1 MKLRNAAYIFLPPT
15 FYSSQ
20 TELLTL
26 PQSFLP
32 WLTLALGPPRLGL
45 QVGLAFP
52 FRFHV
57 PDPSDTYPRPN
68 RVR

>member
-1 MKLRNAAYIFLPPT
+1 MKLSNAAYIFLPPT

-26 PQSFLP
+26 PQSFLL
-32 WLTLALGPPRLGL
+32 WLPLGLPRLGL
-45 QVGLAFP
+45 QVDLAFSL
-52 FRFHV
+52 RFHV
-57 PDPSDTYPRPN
+57 AEPSDKCPRPN

>member
-1 MKLRNAAYIFLPPT
+1 MKLGNAAYIFQPPT

-26 PQSFLP
+26 PQSFLL
-32 WLTLALGPPRLGL
+32 WLTLGLPRLGL
-45 QVGLAFP
+45 QVDLAFP
-52 FRFHV
+52 FQFHV
-57 PDPSDTYPRPN
+57 AEPSDKYPRPK

>member
-1 MKLRNAAYIFLPPT
+1 MKLGPAAYLFLPPT

-26 PQSFLP
+26 LQSFLL
-32 WLTLALGPPRLGL
+32 WLPLGLPRLGL

-52 FRFHV
+52 FWFQVAEPNDKCV
-57 PDPSDTYPRPN
+57 PDPTG
-68 RVR
+68 

>member
-26 PQSFLP
+26 PQSFLL
-32 WLTLALGPPRLGL
+32 WLTLGLPRLGF

-52 FRFHV
+52 FWFHV
-57 PDPSDTYPRPN
+57 ADPSDKYPRPN

>member
-1 MKLRNAAYIFLPPT
+1 MRLSNAAYIFLPPT

-26 PQSFLP
+26 PQSFLL
-32 WLTLALGPPRLGL
+32 WLPLGLPRLGL
-45 QVGLAFP
+45 QVGLAFS

-57 PDPSDTYPRPN
+57 AEPSDKCPRPN

>member
-1 MKLRNAAYIFLPPT
+1 MKLRNAAYVFPPPT

-20 TELLTL
+20 PELLTL
-26 PQSFLP
+26 PQSFLL
-32 WLTLALGPPRLGL
+32 WLTLGLPRLGL
-45 QVGLAFP
+45 QVDLAFP

-57 PDPSDTYPRPN
+57 TDPSDKYPRPN